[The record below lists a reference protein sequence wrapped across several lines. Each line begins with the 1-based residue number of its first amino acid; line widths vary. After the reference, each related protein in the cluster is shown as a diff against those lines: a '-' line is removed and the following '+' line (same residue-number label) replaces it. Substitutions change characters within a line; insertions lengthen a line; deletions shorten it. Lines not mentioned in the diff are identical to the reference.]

1 MGRSEAR
8 VAPVAHPPCSRYARM
23 GEDGAVTRIVA
34 GSAGGRRIEVPQRG
48 TRPVTERVREAL
60 FSALEA
66 MTDLSD
72 MRVLD
77 LFSGSGGFGFE
88 ALSRGAV
95 HTTFVESDRKAAAV
109 LRRNAAGLG
118 FESFEVRQAAVRS
131 VLSGTPREPFD
142 LVFADPPFAM
152 DPTELD
158 ECWTALVSNQWLSA
172 DGLVIVER
180 FWNTPAPEW
189 PRGLEPLRRKRYGDA
204 AVYWAEHVV
213 RQ

>member
-1 MGRSEAR
+1 
-8 VAPVAHPPCSRYARM
+8 M

-66 MTDLSD
+66 MTELSG

-88 ALSRGAV
+88 ALSRGAA

-118 FESFEVRQAAVRS
+118 FESLDVRQAQVRS
-131 VLSGTPREPFD
+131 VLSGAPREPYD

-152 DPTELD
+152 DPAELD
-158 ECWTALVSNQWLSA
+158 ECWTALVLNQWLSA
-172 DGLVIVER
+172 DALVVVER

-189 PRGLEPLRRKRYGDA
+189 PRGLEPLRSKRYGDA
-204 AVYWAEHVV
+204 AVYWAERVV
-213 RQ
+213 GQ